1 MNKLLA
7 ILLLTISFN
16 TLASKEDGLEKGFHF
31 VDTYRAA
38 CKAIDGKPICHVVK
52 ADITKDQLQGYTI
65 VKDVRISEG
74 VVNGKTVLHAVRVN
88 VKGGEA
94 PVGEA
99 VPLGTGAVTVVGDA
113 IMGAA
118 FIFPKAIPVIL
129 VLGAVE
135 AGVMLL
141 DGDAAKW
148 IEGANNDVLN
158 WTSQAMTDVVD
169 TINPMKWEGG
179 NVEYANTVVDDWIE
193 GAALDTGDWVEG
205 AAKDTGDWFEGAGK
219 TIANWF

>member
-7 ILLLTISFN
+7 ILLLTFSFN
-16 TLASKEDGLEKGFHF
+16 SFASDEDGLEKGFHF
-31 VDTYRAA
+31 VDNYRAA
-38 CKAIDGKPICHVVK
+38 CKSVDGKPICHVVK
-52 ADITKDQLQGYTI
+52 SDITKDQLQGYTI

-129 VLGAVE
+129 VMGAVE

-141 DGDAAKW
+141 DHDAAEW

-179 NVEYANTVVDDWIE
+179 NVEIANTAVDNWIE
-193 GAALDTGDWVEG
+193 GAAN
-205 AAKDTGDWFEGAGK
+205 DTGDWFEGAGN